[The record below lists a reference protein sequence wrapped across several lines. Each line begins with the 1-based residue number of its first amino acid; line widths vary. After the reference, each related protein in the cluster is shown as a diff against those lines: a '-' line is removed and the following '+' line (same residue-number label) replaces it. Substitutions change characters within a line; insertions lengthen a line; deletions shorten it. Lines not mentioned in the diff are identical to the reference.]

1 MARKDDT
8 HDEGTDD
15 GNVAGVVQDLEE
27 AARQAR
33 EEADER
39 GVTPAA
45 VMRSTPEAAVTGD
58 GVVMDPEGPD
68 AEEQAEAK
76 KGARKGAKKG
86 S

>member
-1 MARKDDT
+1 MASKEAHDDEKDP
-8 HDEGTDD
+8 
-15 GNVAGVVQDLEE
+15 GNVPGVVQDLEE

-58 GVVMDPEGPD
+58 GVVMDPDGPAD
-68 AEEQAEAK
+68 EDEVKEAK
-76 KGARKGAKKG
+76 KGAKKG
-86 S
+86 RKS